1 MTISRLP
8 NVKKKPSMQEVELL
22 KSGHFGVRSLVLL

>member
-8 NVKKKPSMQEVELL
+8 NVKKPSMQEVELL
-22 KSGHFGVRSLVLL
+22 KSDHFGVCSLVLL